1 MTWTTCPLCKGT
13 GLNPL
18 VLYEDDCPQ
27 CDGEGGVAAEELDED
42 DPAALD
48 DVDVKDED

>member
-1 MTWTTCPLCKGT
+1 LRVTCPLCKGS

-27 CDGEGGVAAEELDED
+27 CDGEGGIEEDFED
-42 DPAALD
+42 DWE
-48 DVDVKDED
+48 DVDVQDED